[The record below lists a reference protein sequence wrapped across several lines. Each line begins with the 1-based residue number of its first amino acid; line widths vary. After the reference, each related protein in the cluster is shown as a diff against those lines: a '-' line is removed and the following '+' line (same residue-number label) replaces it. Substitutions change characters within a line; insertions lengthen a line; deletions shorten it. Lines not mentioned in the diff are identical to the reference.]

1 MGRCRPRRASRLK
14 DRSCSS
20 MSPVYGTSQD
30 RAHTHSSENVVCVCL
45 SVCLCV
51 YVCVRVCLC
60 VCVSVRVCSCVCLS
74 LVLIIHTH
82 TRMNKPCQTPRR
94 RLSGSRL
101 LTYWPTYRL
110 RIVESTD
117 SSMMP
122 PPTLSPKERKRKEK
136 EGRERGGEKEG
147 RERGQREK
155 KGEGRGRRDKHNI
168 NETTEGRKDDS
179 LARVNLHICM
189 SCRGHTSQ
197 RKQTPPNSFL
207 SQHSSSFLPFF
218 LSLCFF
224 FLAVSC
230 TALALLC
237 IQTPCSK

>member
-136 EGRERGGEKEG
+136 EGRERGGRKRGEKEG
-147 RERGQREK
+147 RKRTKREK
-155 KGEGRGRRDKHNI
+155 RGRK
-168 NETTEGRKDDS
+168 RKERQ
-179 LARVNLHICM
+179 A
-189 SCRGHTSQ
+189 
-197 RKQTPPNSFL
+197 
-207 SQHSSSFLPFF
+207 QH
-218 LSLCFF
+218 
-224 FLAVSC
+224 
-230 TALALLC
+230 
-237 IQTPCSK
+237 Q